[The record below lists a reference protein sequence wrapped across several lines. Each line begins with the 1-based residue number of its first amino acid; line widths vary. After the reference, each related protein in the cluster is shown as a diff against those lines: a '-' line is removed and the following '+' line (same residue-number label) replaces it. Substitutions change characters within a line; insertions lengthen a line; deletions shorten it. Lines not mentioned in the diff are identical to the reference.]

1 MNNNY
6 GLHIQK
12 FNERVSSMTQ
22 TRSQNLVLTPAEAAN
37 LQSDIFA
44 LLAHVAALSQQLN
57 SNPEK
62 MVEVVMDGGGF
73 K

>member
-22 TRSQNLVLTPAEAAN
+22 TRAQNLVLTTTEAAN

-57 SNPEK
+57 SDPEK